1 MYVTY
6 NNLFKL
12 LIDKGLNKT
21 EFAREVG
28 ISSNTLAKLSKNE
41 LVSLE
46 VLVRICRQLDCSLG
60 DMVQQCLTDPKYAQ
74 GRDAARAQTWV
85 YPGEGAVRAAD
96 YLEQKVKELT
106 ATHEEK
112 EP

>member
-41 LVSLE
+41 LVRSATW
-46 VLVRICRQLDCSLG
+46 CSS
-60 DMVQQCLTDPKYAQ
+60 PRPSRRSK
-74 GRDAARAQTWV
+74 AALSA
-85 YPGEGAVRAAD
+85 
-96 YLEQKVKELT
+96 
-106 ATHEEK
+106 
-112 EP
+112 

>member
-46 VLVRICRQLDCSLG
+46 VLVRRQLDCSLG
-60 DMVQQCLTDPKYAQ
+60 DIVQIAPSEAPIKNGSERRKKRTQSREKGGSSLY
-74 GRDAARAQTWV
+74 
-85 YPGEGAVRAAD
+85 
-96 YLEQKVKELT
+96 
-106 ATHEEK
+106 HE
-112 EP
+112 

>member
-1 MYVTY
+1 MLSTEQEVQPCT
-6 NNLFKL
+6 LPTTTFL
-12 LIDKGLNKT
+12 SSSSTRDLNKT

-60 DMVQQCLTDPKYAQ
+60 DIVQIAPSEAPIKN
-74 GRDAARAQTWV
+74 G
-85 YPGEGAVRAAD
+85 
-96 YLEQKVKELT
+96 LERRKKRTQSREKGGSSLY
-106 ATHEEK
+106 HE
-112 EP
+112 

>member
-28 ISSNTLAKLSKNE
+28 ISSNT
-41 LVSLE
+41 VSYTHL
-46 VLVRICRQLDCSLG
+46 
-60 DMVQQCLTDPKYAQ
+60 
-74 GRDAARAQTWV
+74 RA
-85 YPGEGAVRAAD
+85 
-96 YLEQKVKELT
+96 
-106 ATHEEK
+106 HET
-112 EP
+112 

>member
-60 DMVQQCLTDPKYAQ
+60 DVVQLKS
-74 GRDAARAQTWV
+74 G
-85 YPGEGAVRAAD
+85 
-96 YLEQKVKELT
+96 LERRKKRTQSREKGGSSLY
-106 ATHEEK
+106 HE
-112 EP
+112 

>member
-41 LVSLE
+41 LVSLACAH
-46 VLVRICRQLDCSLG
+46 LPPARLFARRRG
-60 DMVQQCLTDPKYAQ
+60 
-74 GRDAARAQTWV
+74 AARPA
-85 YPGEGAVRAAD
+85 RAAD
-96 YLEQKVKELT
+96 QKR
-106 ATHEEK
+106 
-112 EP
+112 P